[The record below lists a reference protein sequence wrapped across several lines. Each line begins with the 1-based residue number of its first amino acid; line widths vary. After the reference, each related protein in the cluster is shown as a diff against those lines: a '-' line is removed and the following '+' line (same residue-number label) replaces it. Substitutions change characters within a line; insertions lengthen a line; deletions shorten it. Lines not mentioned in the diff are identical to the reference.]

1 MPDTLAVS
9 PESARPTVSSR
20 RLKKR
25 EIDRRCQRLA
35 RERTKNR
42 ITELEALVESLRSED
57 SSGRLAN
64 LMTQLDEMAR
74 ERSMLI
80 KTIRSIYQSVQEHG
94 PLLGATDST
103 QSLSKSSNTCGDPLN
118 LPAPMSSAQPA
129 TLFSALELQS
139 ETADCNDGSEPFSIS
154 HREISVAES
163 PTTQCD
169 NTTINLNPYPAF
181 QDWSNETEALA
192 VAETQVSAI
201 EAVTDSMCPC
211 SVSSVSPQSF
221 KPLNLWHFAKT
232 TLAEPADTNDII
244 SHIEDS
250 VADDTPIRA
259 LVEGWDAVK
268 NRMNGKLPPSWDKLR
283 RIDETLFS
291 TCGSVERLA
300 IMRVMHLLFRHHNDP
315 FPDHLTQLP
324 HWMLKR

>member
-1 MPDTLAVS
+1 MSETLAAS

-57 SSGRLAN
+57 SSDRLAN

-74 ERSMLI
+74 ERRMLI
-80 KTIRSIYQSVQEHG
+80 KTIRSIHHSVQEHAS
-94 PLLGATDST
+94 LLGAADSA
-103 QSLSKSSNTCGDPLN
+103 QSPPKSSNRDPQDS
-118 LPAPMSSAQPA
+118 PAPVSSVRPT
-129 TLFSALELQS
+129 TLFSVLELPS
-139 ETADCNDGSEPFSIS
+139 ESTDRSDGSGPFATP
-154 HREISVAES
+154 HREILAVES
-163 PTTQCD
+163 PTIQHD
-169 NTTINLNPYPAF
+169 NATINLDPYPAF

-192 VAETQVSAI
+192 AAETQVMGI

-211 SVSSVSPQSF
+211 SASSISQQSC

-259 LVEGWDAVK
+259 LVEGWDSVK
-268 NRMNGKLPPSWDKLR
+268 RRMNGRLPPSWDKLR
-283 RIDETLFS
+283 RIDETLFP

-315 FPDHLTQLP
+315 YPDHLTQLP